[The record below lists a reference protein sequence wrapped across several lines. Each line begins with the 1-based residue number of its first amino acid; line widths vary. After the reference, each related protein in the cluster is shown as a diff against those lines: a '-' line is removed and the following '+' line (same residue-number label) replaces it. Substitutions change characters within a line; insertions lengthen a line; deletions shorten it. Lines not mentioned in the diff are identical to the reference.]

1 MIIDEETNKLYLA
14 DCLPKSYPEF
24 FKRFE
29 KVLNE
34 CNIPFDFLPGTK
46 DIWAVDFM
54 PVQISTDKFIRF
66 KYAPDY
72 LLPKKYHKFISD
84 SEAICKEI
92 KIDAKPSNL
101 IVDGGNV
108 VRSRDKVIMCDKVF
122 YENKSVPEK
131 ELICQLEELFE
142 VDKIVFVPWDKNDI
156 IGHADGMVRFI
167 DNNTVLINDLSVE
180 DEDYQRSFRM
190 SLHNAALDWVE
201 LPYNPPFDTKSISAK
216 GIYINYLQMKQAII
230 MPIFGSQ
237 YDGEALRVLEEVF
250 KGQTIRTVE
259 SNEIA
264 EGGGVLNCITWN
276 IKSKQIDISSKNEQ
290 RTNL

>member
-54 PVQISTDKFIRF
+54 PVQITIDRFIRF
-66 KYAPDY
+66 NYEPDY
-72 LLPKKYHKFISD
+72 LRPKKYHKYITD

-122 YENKSVPEK
+122 FENKNLSEK
-131 ELICQLEELFE
+131 ELIGQLEKLFE
-142 VDKIVFVPWDKNDI
+142 VDKIVFVPWDRHDM

-167 DNNTVLINDLSVE
+167 DNHTVLINDLSIE
-180 DEDYQRSFRM
+180 DEEYQRSFRM
-190 SLHNAALDWVE
+190 SLHNAGLDWVE
-201 LPYNPPFDTKSISAK
+201 LSYNTPVDPKSTSAK
-216 GIYINYLQMKQAII
+216 GIYINYLQMEQAII
-230 MPIFGSQ
+230 MPTFGNKH
-237 YDGEALRVLEEVF
+237 DEKAMRVMEEVF
-250 KGQTIRTVE
+250 KGQKIKTVE

-264 EGGGVLNCITWN
+264 KGGGVLNCITLN
-276 IKSKQIDISSKNEQ
+276 IKVE
-290 RTNL
+290 